1 MEKGH
6 SMRFIIADDHP
17 LVRRGLVGLLLDNFP
32 DAEIVEV
39 GSAREVLDILESGH
53 WDLAML
59 DINMPGRNGLDLL
72 EDIRRIRPRLPMLVI
87 SAHLEEDYALRALK
101 LGAAG
106 YVSKQCASDVLVA
119 AVKKVIS
126 GGRHVSPAVAEKLAM
141 AAAGDWVGAPH
152 EALSHRE
159 LQVLRMIAAGNSVKE
174 IAAELALS
182 EKTVATYR
190 GRISVKLSL
199 STNVDLTR
207 YAVRHRLVD

>member
-1 MEKGH
+1 
-6 SMRFIIADDHP
+6 MRFIIADDHP

-39 GSAREVLDILESGH
+39 GSAREVLDILDSGH

-59 DINMPGRNGLDLL
+59 DINMPGRSGLDLL

-106 YVSKQCASDVLVA
+106 YVSKQCASDVLAA

-159 LQVLRMIAAGNSVKE
+159 LQVLRMIAAGNSIKE

-207 YAVRHRLVD
+207 YAVRHMLVD